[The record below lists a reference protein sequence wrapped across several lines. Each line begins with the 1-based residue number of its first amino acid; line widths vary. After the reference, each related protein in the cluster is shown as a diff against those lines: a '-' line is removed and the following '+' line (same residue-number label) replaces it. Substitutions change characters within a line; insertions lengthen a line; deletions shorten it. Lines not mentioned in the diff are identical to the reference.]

1 MRKLGN
7 RMSYLIQS
15 LLREV
20 KIHAQAMAIHVFYK
34 NTFKRV
40 AEEEWLGCIT
50 DSMDMN
56 LSKLGR

>member
-1 MRKLGN
+1 
-7 RMSYLIQS
+7 MSYLIQS